1 MFLQVT
7 YSRISKVVRQ
17 VFCKLLCQTLLTNAL
32 RTDEHQHRIWTLQNW
47 QRSGHKDSRPDYAS
61 EMKDEV
67 KYAQKIPCISE
78 LKQGSFASHSTVY
91 VALWTEKSNLL
102 NKQYFYQN
110 TVQGQK
116 VATSVRSA
124 VFRPWHIPTIVLPL
138 VYSPVDNMLIEVSP
152 LFGCVKLLVVIET
165 TKLVLSQFKN
175 FLRQSTEK
183 WIRSLCAKIISES
196 CELVKLCHINRR
208 GPVFFER
215 QRTCNGRPIRSGTW
229 SMKSLKWYHF

>member
-102 NKQYFYQN
+102 NSVSIRTLCRVRKLQQVFE
-110 TVQGQK
+110 VQSFGLDTFPQSFCHLFIPLSIIRWSK
-116 VATSVRSA
+116 SA
-124 VFRPWHIPTIVLPL
+124 HCLG
-138 VYSPVDNMLIEVSP
+138 VSS
-152 LFGCVKLLVVIET
+152 CLL
-165 TKLVLSQFKN
+165 S
-175 FLRQSTEK
+175 
-183 WIRSLCAKIISES
+183 
-196 CELVKLCHINRR
+196 
-208 GPVFFER
+208 
-215 QRTCNGRPIRSGTW
+215 
-229 SMKSLKWYHF
+229 